1 MNVLLADDHPLF
13 LDGLEDLL
21 RSNGFEVA
29 GTAHDGLEAVEKAR
43 ALGPDAILMDIRMPR
58 LDGLAAVR
66 AIKAELPHVK
76 IVMLT
81 ISEADDDLFEAIK
94 SGASGYLLKSQS
106 AEELLALVREVER
119 GEAAFSPGLAARI
132 LQEFGRQASALE
144 EKRRTAGI
152 SERERVRGNRVD
164 GRLVEV
170 EEHDRRGDEPAHE
183 RGADDV
189 CCPRRNRVALGEAP
203 CSRPSVSKPTRQA
216 PSARV
221 RSAGPGGGAKLKAW
235 AATARCPC
243 PRSNSRPGRRMVPGV
258 SPTSQKPRS
267 W

>member
-144 EKRRTAGI
+144 ERRRTAGI
-152 SERERVRGNRVD
+152 SEREREVLT
-164 GRLVEV
+164 LVAQGLKYKEV
-170 EEHDRRGDEPAHE
+170 A
-183 RGADDV
+183 
-189 CCPRRNRVALGEAP
+189 
-203 CSRPSVSKPTRQA
+203 
-216 PSARV
+216 
-221 RSAGPGGGAKLKAW
+221 AKLFLSERTIKHHMGQILERLHLKNRAQVVEY
-235 AATARCPC
+235 AR
-243 PRSNSRPGRRMVPGV
+243 RTGLAG
-258 SPTSQKPRS
+258 
-267 W
+267 